1 MTEHSGDILHYL
13 PRSSRD
19 ELWGVVCTTAGH
31 QHVPPGTDYPV
42 SRHPA
47 GYHFSKGKG
56 RVLDEFQLV
65 YITAGR
71 GRFESASCPP
81 TVVEAGSMLLLSRT
95 NGMPI
100 HPIRRSGGTSG
111 GSGSTVRISNVW
123 SKTDSYPAAN
133 PFSGS
138 DGAAE
143 SSAVTGRSS
152 RRSRRSGWVS
162 SP

>member
-81 TVVEAGSMLLLSRT
+81 TFSFSIIIIYAIGCICKNFLQKFFR
-95 NGMPI
+95 
-100 HPIRRSGGTSG
+100 
-111 GSGSTVRISNVW
+111 STV
-123 SKTDSYPAAN
+123 
-133 PFSGS
+133 FL
-138 DGAAE
+138 
-143 SSAVTGRSS
+143 
-152 RRSRRSGWVS
+152 
-162 SP
+162 